1 LLKFVLAIGV
11 RVSVVKTR
19 IFVQSVQG
27 ISVELSILFGLV
39 VWAWDFAM
47 VRVGEEGCNCVRIS
61 RAFFCKMDVISEFAA
76 SLKDSGE
83 ISYLEFGLLAAKK
96 CCNIWLHPWMN
107 NVE

>member
-1 LLKFVLAIGV
+1 
-11 RVSVVKTR
+11 
-19 IFVQSVQG
+19 
-27 ISVELSILFGLV
+27 
-39 VWAWDFAM
+39 
-47 VRVGEEGCNCVRIS
+47 
-61 RAFFCKMDVISEFAA
+61 MDVISEFAA